1 MIKYILIG
9 VSFCAFLSWY
19 IITYKKRKIRKELK
33 KRVLK
38 DGTRDYKETA
48 QNIVNS
54 ISKSKKLYKELIV
67 KIHPDKIQTDKR
79 EKAQDISARLTQ
91 SKRNYSEL
99 SSLEIEI
106 NNFLKEQNG
115 KI

>member
-9 VSFCAFLSWY
+9 TGICIFLTWY
-19 IITYKKRKIRKELK
+19 LITYKKRKIRRELK

-38 DGTRDYKETA
+38 DSAKDNIKTA
-48 QNIVNS
+48 ENIVNS

-67 KIHPDKIQTDKR
+67 KIHPDKIHPDKI

-91 SKRNYSEL
+91 AKRNFNEL
-99 SSLEIEI
+99 SLLEIEI
-106 NNFLKEQNG
+106 NNFLKE
-115 KI
+115 